1 MMRRFFIV
9 LPALVLT
16 FWHQAEAKEPAVTNS
31 TAYIVS
37 RRCDFDRE
45 EGVVMFDKDVYID
58 YDGCQMTSDRLF
70 AFISGTNEVTRVV
83 AIGAV
88 SVTNGARIGT
98 CSMATYDKRRARIEM
113 YGDGRNVSAR
123 LKDTRPDGGTLEG
136 TKITFWTDTQE
147 VEIENSRI
155 DVKSGNSAGKG
166 VL

>member
-1 MMRRFFIV
+1 MRRRFFIA
-9 LPALVLT
+9 LPMLVLACL
-16 FWHQAEAKEPAVTNS
+16 HPADAKEPAATNS

-45 EGVVMFDKDVYID
+45 EGVVMFEKNVYID
-58 YDGCQMTSDRLF
+58 YDGYQMASDRLF

-98 CSMATYDKRRARIEM
+98 CSMATYDKRRGRIEM
-113 YGDGRNVSAR
+113 YGDGKKISAR
-123 LKDTRPDGGTLEG
+123 LKDTRPDGGTVEG
-136 TKITFWTDTQE
+136 TKITFWTETEE

-155 DVKSGNSAGKG
+155 DVKSGKSAGKG

>member
-1 MMRRFFIV
+1 MKRRFFIAA
-9 LPALVLT
+9 ALVLACLHT
-16 FWHQAEAKEPAVTNS
+16 AEAKEPAVTDS

-37 RRCDFDRE
+37 RRCDFDRG
-45 EGVVMFDKDVYID
+45 EGVVMFEKNVYID
-58 YDGCQMTSDRLF
+58 YDGYQMTSDRLF
-70 AFISGTNEVTRVV
+70 AFISGTNELTRVV

-98 CSMATYDKRRARIEM
+98 CSMATYDKRRGRIEM
-113 YGDGRNVSAR
+113 YGDGKKVSAR

-136 TKITFWTDTQE
+136 TKITFWTETEE

-155 DVKSGNSAGKG
+155 DVKSGRSAGKG